1 MSRGP
6 GVLMRRVVTLL
17 EKSPGREMTRKD
29 LDAMLIAEGYYMQN
43 VPRAIRSLSRRRL
56 VFLKYGHSRE
66 ESVVRLPQEVRIL
79 SDDDIG
85 EILKQL
91 GSGK

>member
-17 EKSPGREMTRKD
+17 ERAPGREMTRKD

-43 VPRAIRSLSRRRL
+43 MQNVPRAIRSLLRRRL
-56 VFLKYGHSRE
+56 VSVCSRPPPAPA
-66 ESVVRLPQEVRIL
+66 VCL
-79 SDDDIG
+79 SR
-85 EILKQL
+85 
-91 GSGK
+91 